1 MMKWVFSA
9 LILLSV
15 VFGIMN
21 GQMSEVTNAALQEC
35 STAVTLF
42 LSLVGVMALW
52 SGLMNVAVKSGA
64 TNFITRLFT
73 PIARF
78 LFKGLDPNSK
88 AFHAISMNMTA
99 NLLGLGN
106 AATPLGLEAMSE
118 LEKENKG
125 RKTASNHMVMLVVIN
140 TASIQLIPT
149 TIAALRLKHGSA
161 SPFEIIPAILLSSIF
176 SVISAVLIVIAF
188 RRIGDKNADK
198 DNLVKDERRNNEIN

>member
-21 GQMSEVTNAALQEC
+21 GQMSEVTNAALEEC
-35 STAVTLF
+35 TTAVTLF
-42 LSLVGVMALW
+42 LSLIGVMALW

-64 TNFITRLFT
+64 TNFITRLFR
-73 PIARF
+73 PIAKL

-161 SPFEIIPAILLSSIF
+161 SPFEIIPAILLASVF
-176 SVISAVLIVIAF
+176 SVISAVIIVLAF
-188 RRIGDKNADK
+188 RKTGLKEDSQ
-198 DNLVKDERRNNEIN
+198 NNTTENRKE